1 MSGPTIVAVVVVPG
15 LGGHRWAT
23 ELLTELAPLQ
33 TRLAVAGWR
42 PFDQLEPTIAG
53 LGGVDVVDLV
63 DSGRAAEPERYLDLA
78 VPVGMIDGRTATP
91 TIWAA
96 TLASLGR
103 AGYVEDRAPA
113 GVDDDPEPS
122 IMVTDQLGSHS

>member
-63 DSGRAAEPERYLDLA
+63 DS
-78 VPVGMIDGRTATP
+78 DGQPNRSATW
-91 TIWAA
+91 T
-96 TLASLGR
+96 SRCRSG
-103 AGYVEDRAPA
+103 
-113 GVDDDPEPS
+113 
-122 IMVTDQLGSHS
+122 